1 MEGCDVDAFAG
12 NIKEVLLST
21 AVTTIKNVREAEE
34 EEITLSLIIS

>member
-21 AVTTIKNVREAEE
+21 AVATIKLLERQRKKK
-34 EEITLSLIIS
+34 